1 MTKIFISTP
10 CYDAMMTMQYTL
22 SLLNLISFLRER
34 NIDFVI
40 AFIGNESLIPRA
52 RNHALG
58 NFMKSD
64 CTHLFAAGIPKK
76 DITGIN
82 LCIH

>member
-40 AFIGNESLIPRA
+40 AFIGNESLIPREEIM
-52 RNHALG
+52 H
-58 NFMKSD
+58 SV
-64 CTHLFAAGIPKK
+64 IS
-76 DITGIN
+76 
-82 LCIH
+82 